1 MTPASRYPFGPRGAA
16 RYLQAVHS
24 LVAQHGGDCWPL
36 DESEEEIARTG
47 VAKSLTGAYPGAVSG
62 ATYYNQVVVTGTLN
76 PDATG
81 TYTVAGVLN
90 GVPYWT
96 NGVFYLSYQQ
106 YGAFA
111 ARWRITS
118 TAPGQ
123 QISPNPNWY
132 VTLNSIVL
140 TGAYTGQD
148 GATGTATV
156 TAVPASGIYRF
167 DPSGV
172 TFGQQGPLCAGQYAG
187 AAGFAA
193 GNISVGG
200 VLLDPSTAFSFCS
213 WVNCTAPAGATE
225 QVVFA
230 SAASS
235 AKRFTLSIASGN
247 LRAAYNDG
255 STTYAKSGAIST
267 GWNFVALG
275 KDAGNAAPTLWINGV
290 AQAGTTAPTF
300 ANTVDTVL
308 SQRTD
313 KTQGLTGSQFAPAI
327 FKAAIIAEVAN
338 TLRLTAT
345 QGD

>member
-24 LVAQHGGDCWPL
+24 LVAQYGGDCWPL
-36 DESEEEIARTG
+36 DDAPGSAVAR
-47 VAKSLTGAYPGAVSG
+47 SLTGAYPGAVS
-62 ATYYNQVVVTGTLN
+62 AT
-76 PDATG
+76 
-81 TYTVAGVLN
+81 
-90 GVPYWT
+90 
-96 NGVFYLSYQQ
+96 
-106 YGAFA
+106 
-111 ARWRITS
+111 
-118 TAPGQ
+118 
-123 QISPNPNWY
+123 
-132 VTLNSIVL
+132 
-140 TGAYTGQD
+140 
-148 GATGTATV
+148 
-156 TAVPASGIYRF
+156 
-167 DPSGV
+167 GV

-247 LRAAYNDG
+247 LRAAYNNG

-267 GWNFVALG
+267 GWNFVALS